1 MLPSH
6 MRSSAGIELD
16 LFLPPCDLE
25 TDALHSATALYTREA
40 VVDTILD
47 LARWPEC
54 GGRLLDPGAGEGAFV
69 LAALRRLR
77 PVRNEVTAVASRV
90 QAWEIHPHAANA
102 ARERITGTL
111 LAMGWDRGHADA
123 AASAIVIEGDLLTST
138 YPGPFSLIAG
148 NPPYLRFGH
157 LPPRFKSAYTRTVP
171 GYARGDLLHAFLD
184 RCTAMLGPNGR
195 LALITADRWL
205 FNAGAEVLRERI
217 GATLGV
223 AAVQRLDP
231 TSAFFRPKRRRAGSP
246 PRVHPVLVLLTP
258 ADTATRQLGRA
269 PIYPDAREQA
279 RPDVTVLGDVA
290 KVKLAPWL
298 GPHGVFTLDAAQ
310 AVGLPGTALVPC
322 VDTDDIV
329 GDVVR
334 KPSRFALR
342 TDREVEPHEAVLAH
356 LLANH
361 SRLPP
366 RARRVPLWRSPEP
379 WGELPLDYD
388 AILVPRIARELRP
401 VRLPARV
408 LPINHNLTIVAP
420 KGCDLDAIID
430 ELRSQACQTWI
441 QERAPR
447 LENGYHSITTRLLRQ
462 LPMPQMNRLPLP

>member
-1 MLPSH
+1 
-6 MRSSAGIELD
+6 MRSNPGIELD
-16 LFLPPCDLE
+16 LFLPPCDSE
-25 TDALHSATALYTREA
+25 TDALHCATALYTQEA
-40 VVDTILD
+40 VVETILD
-47 LARWPEC
+47 LAQWPEC

-69 LAALRRLR
+69 LAALRRLQLA
-77 PVRNEVTAVASRV
+77 RNDVAAVATRLE
-90 QAWEIHPHAANA
+90 AWEIHPHAANA

-111 LAMGWDRGHADA
+111 LSMGWDRGPADA
-123 AASAIVIEGDLLTST
+123 AASAIVVEGDLLTTT

-157 LPPRFKSAYTRTVP
+157 LPPRFKSTYARTVP
-171 GYARGDLLHAFLD
+171 GYARADLLHAFLD
-184 RCTAMLGPNGR
+184 RCTAMLGPHGR

-217 GATLGV
+217 GTTLGI

-231 TSAFFRPKRRRAGSP
+231 TSAFFRPKRRRAGTP
-246 PRVHPVLVLLTP
+246 PRVHPVLVLLAP
-258 ADTATRQLGRA
+258 ADTAPRQLGRA
-269 PIYPDAREQA
+269 PIYPDAREPA
-279 RPDVTVLGDVA
+279 RPEAAVLGELA

-310 AVGLPGTALVPC
+310 AAGLPGTALVPC

-329 GDVVR
+329 GNVVR
-334 KPSRFALR
+334 NPTRFALR
-342 TDREVEPHEAVLAH
+342 TAREAEPHPAVLAH

-361 SRLPP
+361 CRLPP
-366 RARRVPLWRSPEP
+366 RARRVPLWCSPEP
-379 WGELPLDYD
+379 WGELPLECD

-401 VRLPARV
+401 VRLPAGV

-420 KGCDLDAIID
+420 TTCDLDAIID
-430 ELRSQACQTWI
+430 ELRSPACQSWI
-441 QERAPR
+441 DERAPR

-462 LPMPQMNRLPLP
+462 LPMPRMKCPPLP

>member
-1 MLPSH
+1 MH
-6 MRSSAGIELD
+6 G
-16 LFLPPCDLE
+16 
-25 TDALHSATALYTREA
+25 
-40 VVDTILD
+40 
-47 LARWPEC
+47 
-54 GGRLLDPGAGEGAFV
+54 
-69 LAALRRLR
+69 
-77 PVRNEVTAVASRV
+77 
-90 QAWEIHPHAANA
+90 
-102 ARERITGTL
+102 
-111 LAMGWDRGHADA
+111 
-123 AASAIVIEGDLLTST
+123 
-138 YPGPFSLIAG
+138 
-148 NPPYLRFGH
+148 
-157 LPPRFKSAYTRTVP
+157 
-171 GYARGDLLHAFLD
+171 GDLLHAFLD

-217 GATLGV
+217 GATLGI
-223 AAVQRLDP
+223 AAMQRLDP

-246 PRVHPVLVLLTP
+246 PRVHPVLVLLAP

-279 RPDVTVLGDVA
+279 RPDVAVLGDVA

-310 AVGLPGTALVPC
+310 AAGLPGTALVPC

-342 TDREVEPHEAVLAH
+342 TGREVEPHEAVLAH

-366 RARRVPLWRSPEP
+366 RARRVPLWCSPEP

-388 AILVPRIARELRP
+388 AILVPRIARGLRA
-401 VRLPARV
+401 VRLPAGV

-420 KGCDLDAIID
+420 KACDLEAIID

-447 LENGYHSITTRLLRQ
+447 LENGYHSITTRLLRH
-462 LPMPQMNRLPLP
+462 LPMPHMQCPLLP